1 MDVQERFGSK
11 VKRLREQAGLSQD
24 ALAHAADIHRV
35 YLSGIERG
43 KRAPSIVIVEQLAKA
58 LGVHPGELFD

>member
-11 VKRLREQAGLSQD
+11 VKQLREQAGLSQD

>member
-1 MDVQERFGSK
+1 MEIEVRFGLR
-11 VKRLREQAGLSQD
+11 VKHLREQAGLSQD
-24 ALAHAADIHRV
+24 ALAHAADLHRV

-43 KRAPSIVIVEQLAKA
+43 KRLPSIKTVEKLAKA